1 MRIRIPL
8 IIEESLIK
16 EIDQIAGEKHRRAAT
31 IETALRE
38 FVARQ
43 ARKAKAA
50 SAPEPVAK
58 TVVRGT
64 AASAAKS
71 AAASKTAS
79 AAKGVASAK
88 RRTPAM
94 ASATR

>member
-16 EIDQIAGEKHRRAAT
+16 QIDEIAGEKHRRAAT

-38 FVARQ
+38 YIARQ

-50 SAPEPVAK
+50 PPVEPEPSLK
-58 TVVRGT
+58 TPPVRGA

-71 AAASKTAS
+71 AARSNTAPAKT
-79 AAKGVASAK
+79 VARAK
-88 RRTPAM
+88 R
-94 ASATR
+94 

>member
-16 EIDQIAGEKHRRAAT
+16 QIDEIAGEKHRRAAT

-38 FVARQ
+38 YIARQ

-50 SAPEPVAK
+50 PDIEPDAK
-58 TVVRGT
+58 TAVRGT

-71 AAASKTAS
+71 AARSSSAP
-79 AAKGVASAK
+79 AAKAVARAK
-88 RRTPAM
+88 R
-94 ASATR
+94 

>member
-16 EIDQIAGEKHRRAAT
+16 QIDEIAGEKHRRAAT

-38 FVARQ
+38 YIARQ

-50 SAPEPVAK
+50 PVEEPVVAK
-58 TVVRGT
+58 GPVRGA

-71 AAASKTAS
+71 AARSNAAP
-79 AAKGVASAK
+79 AAKSVARAK
-88 RRTPAM
+88 R
-94 ASATR
+94 